1 MATSKF
7 NVGDLIIDSNQV
19 HTIVKIEDDK
29 IFYQSLNQSS
39 SRHDCLNSIPLTNLS
54 MARIR
59 PLLTPQEVKDF
70 LKKISTEEEI
80 DSPKINNNRINSSNF
95 FKDIIYL
102 NDPQKTAKLL
112 IHLLKIKNETKL
124 SYVDQS
130 IFDQGLAHLA
140 EEISVVSNISVSTA
154 TAKIL
159 AAIKR

>member
-19 HTIVKIEDDK
+19 HTIVKIEDEK
-29 IFYQSLNQSS
+29 IFYEPLNQNNN
-39 SRHDCLNSIPLTNLS
+39 RHNCLNSIPLTNLS

-59 PLLTPQEVKDF
+59 PLLSPSEVKKM
-70 LKKISTEEEI
+70 LETMSTEEEM
-80 DSPKINNNRINSSNF
+80 DSPKATNNRINNNNTY
-95 FKDIIYL
+95 KDILYL
-102 NDPQKTAKLL
+102 NEPVKTVKLL
-112 IHLLKIKNETKL
+112 IHLQKLKKETKL
-124 SYVDQS
+124 SYADQS
-130 IFDQGLAHLA
+130 VYDQGLNHLA